1 MTMFALCFWNQAS
14 GEFLNGKR
22 DTWVPPLPRSFSCSS
37 SGTHEVP
44 SPAPAPSL
52 TPPVRSFLGISF
64 LKRATEHTGPR
75 AFRAMCLYSR
85 GSAFQGCLLNTLPPL
100 VYLGK
105 THSCLNCTSTLFCVF
120 MFAWVPCACGKD
132 QRSTLV
138 SFLISFYLMIH
149 SLSLNLELHRLN

>member
-1 MTMFALCFWNQAS
+1 MDLPVLDDNFCSLFLKS
-14 GEFLNGKR
+14 GFR
-22 DTWVPPLPRSFSCSS
+22 RVPERKAGHMSVSPPPPAPSLAPPVGHMRSPGFFPHSS

-52 TPPVRSFLGISF
+52 TPPVPFLPRYLISQACY
-64 LKRATEHTGPR
+64 RATEHTGPR

-85 GSAFQGCLLNTLPPL
+85 GSAFQGCLLNTLPSL

-120 MFAWVPCACGKD
+120 MFA
-132 QRSTLV
+132 
-138 SFLISFYLMIH
+138 
-149 SLSLNLELHRLN
+149 